1 MHAAIQTALHAL
13 QEEEGVRIL
22 YACESGSRAWGFPS
36 RDSDYD
42 VRFIYVRRREWY
54 LSIDLERRR
63 DVIERPVSDQLDLSG
78 WDLRKA
84 LQLLRKSNPPLL
96 EWLSSPIVY
105 LDQYDMVTHL
115 RRILPAHYSPIASM
129 FHYLHMARGNFRDYL
144 RGDPVWV
151 KKYFYV
157 LRPLLAVKWIE
168 ASYGVVPME
177 FSALVD
183 ALVTEPTLKQEIVGL
198 LARKM
203 AGDELDRGPRNEV
216 ISSFVEQEL
225 TRLESVPTL
234 QPPSTPPIE
243 ELNQLFR
250 QILAI
255 AWGD

>member
-105 LDQYDMVTHL
+105 LD
-115 RRILPAHYSPIASM
+115 
-129 FHYLHMARGNFRDYL
+129 
-144 RGDPVWV
+144 
-151 KKYFYV
+151 
-157 LRPLLAVKWIE
+157 
-168 ASYGVVPME
+168 
-177 FSALVD
+177 
-183 ALVTEPTLKQEIVGL
+183 
-198 LARKM
+198 
-203 AGDELDRGPRNEV
+203 
-216 ISSFVEQEL
+216 
-225 TRLESVPTL
+225 
-234 QPPSTPPIE
+234 
-243 ELNQLFR
+243 
-250 QILAI
+250 
-255 AWGD
+255 

>member
-1 MHAAIQTALHAL
+1 
-13 QEEEGVRIL
+13 
-22 YACESGSRAWGFPS
+22 
-36 RDSDYD
+36 
-42 VRFIYVRRREWY
+42 
-54 LSIDLERRR
+54 
-63 DVIERPVSDQLDLSG
+63 
-78 WDLRKA
+78 
-84 LQLLRKSNPPLL
+84 
-96 EWLSSPIVY
+96 
-105 LDQYDMVTHL
+105 
-115 RRILPAHYSPIASM
+115 M